1 MSFSIGIDVGG
12 TKILGGVIDSYGH
25 VVHKIRVATPSA
37 GGIELLDAIA
47 ELVGN
52 LANLQAVNHVGLSIA
67 GFVSADRQRM
77 LATPNISNLNDVE
90 MAQYLSKSTG
100 KNVVIENDGNAAA
113 WGEYRFGA
121 AQHSKSMLMVT
132 LGTGIGGGIIV
143 NGELLRGAF
152 GIGGEIGHLNVVPQ
166 GAPCGC
172 GAFGCFEQY
181 GSGSALLRY
190 VRENGSQ
197 EFSSGELTG
206 EMITELAR
214 SGNQVAIAGFRYI
227 AEHIGSGLASLCMVL
242 DPDVIVIGGG
252 VADAGDILLEPIS
265 QALRNVMPF
274 KDKHPY
280 PTLVRAKLGPEAGLI
295 GAALLARQ

>member
-1 MSFSIGIDVGG
+1 MTFSIGIDVGG
-12 TKILGGVIDSYGH
+12 TKILGGVVDSSGK
-25 VVHKIRVATPSA
+25 VIHKIRAATPSA
-37 GGIELLDAIA
+37 GGMELLDSIA
-47 ELVGN
+47 EVSDS
-52 LANLQAVNHVGLSIA
+52 LAKFQKVEHIGLSIA

-100 KNVVIENDGNAAA
+100 KKVVIENDGNAAA

-190 VRENGSQ
+190 LQEHGSQ
-197 EFSSGELTG
+197 EFSSGEFTG

-214 SGNQVAIAGFRYI
+214 GGNQVAIAGFRYI

-265 QALRNVMPF
+265 QVLRNVMPF

-280 PTLVRAKLGPEAGLI
+280 PTLVKAKLGSEAGLI